1 MSELRYE
8 RLADDVAGLIAD
20 GVLRAGE
27 RLPSVR
33 RLAQER
39 HVSISTAVQALRQLE
54 MRGLVEARP
63 QSGFYVRARPL
74 ALSPA
79 AAHTAPEA
87 PVAVDLNQRLIAVLQ
102 ANQRPGVV
110 PLGAALPAP
119 SLLPIAALHRLYA
132 GVARRF
138 PQLLNGASHTDIND
152 PPLVRQ
158 IVRRSLAW
166 GGPLEADEIVVTN
179 SCTEAMSLC
188 LRAVTQPGDTV
199 AVESPGYYVM
209 LQLLESLGLKALEI
223 PCDPE
228 TGMSVAALDLA
239 TREGKV
245 AAVLLVPNASNPLG
259 SVMPDE
265 SKRKLAQ
272 LMAAR
277 NVPVIEDDIYGDLC
291 YDARRPWPL
300 KGFDESGN
308 VMLCASYSKCLSPSL
323 RIGFVAAGKYRQ
335 KLALQ
340 KMLSSGG
347 TNPITQRVLAEMFE
361 SGAYDRQVRVLW
373 RQFQGQVE
381 QTMAA
386 VARHFPAG
394 TRMARPLGGF
404 VLWVELPAGIDTAAL
419 WRRAIAE
426 NIAFVPGDLFSPSGL
441 YRNCLRLN
449 CGNPWTDTVEAAV
462 RRLGE
467 LAAAV
472 PAVSHR

>member
-1 MSELRYE
+1 MAELRYE

-39 HVSISTAVQALRQLE
+39 RVSISTAVQALRQLE

-63 QSGFYVRARPL
+63 QSGFFVRARPL
-74 ALSPA
+74 ALTA
-79 AAHTAPEA
+79 ATARSAPEA
-87 PVAVDLNQRLIAVLQ
+87 PVAVDLNQRLVAVLQ

-119 SLLPIAALHRLYA
+119 SLLPVAALHRRYA
-132 GVARRF
+132 SVARRF

-166 GGPLEADEIVVTN
+166 GGPLEAEEIVVTN
-179 SCTEAMSLC
+179 SCTEAMGLC
-188 LRAVTQPGDTV
+188 LRAVTKPGDTV
-199 AVESPGYYVM
+199 AVESPGYYLM

-228 TGMSVAALDLA
+228 TGLSVAALDLA
-239 TREGKV
+239 TRDGKV

-259 SVMPDE
+259 SVMPEE
-265 SKRKLAQ
+265 SKRKLVQ

-277 NVPVIEDDIYGDLC
+277 HVPVIEDDIYGDLC
-291 YDARRPWPL
+291 YEARRPWPL
-300 KGFDESGN
+300 KGFDEGGN
-308 VMLCASYSKCLSPSL
+308 VMLCASYSKCLSPAL

-335 KLALQ
+335 KVALQ
-340 KMLSSGG
+340 KTLSSGG

-361 SGAYDRQVRVLW
+361 SGAYERQVRALR

-394 TRMARPLGGF
+394 TRVARPRGGF
-404 VLWVELPAGIDTAAL
+404 VLWIELPANIDTAAL

-449 CGNPWTDTVEAAV
+449 CGNPWNDSVAAAV

-467 LAAAV
+467 LAAG
-472 PAVSHR
+472 

>member
-8 RLADDVAGLIAD
+8 KLADDVAGLISG

-39 HVSISTAVQALRQLE
+39 RVSISTAVQAFRQLE

-63 QSGFYVRARPL
+63 QSGFFVRARPQAL
-74 ALSPA
+74 ATPDGRA
-79 AAHTAPEA
+79 TPEM
-87 PVAVDLNQRLIAVLQ
+87 PVVVDVNQRLVEVLQ

-119 SLLPIAALHRLYA
+119 SLLPIAALNRRYA
-132 GVARRF
+132 SVARRF
-138 PQLLNGASHTDIND
+138 PHLLDGASHTDIND

-158 IVRRSLAW
+158 LVRRSLAW
-166 GGPLEADEIVVTN
+166 GGPLDAGEIVVTN

-188 LRAVTQPGDTV
+188 LRAVTRPGDTV
-199 AVESPGYYVM
+199 AIESPAYYVM
-209 LQLLESLGLKALEI
+209 LQLIESLGLKALEI
-223 PCDPE
+223 PTDPE
-228 TGMSVAALDLA
+228 TGLSVAALDLA
-239 TREGKV
+239 TRDGKV

-265 SKRKLAQ
+265 SKRKLVQ

-277 NVPVIEDDIYGDLC
+277 KVPVIEDDIYGDLC
-291 YDARRPWPL
+291 YDAQRPWPL
-300 KGFDESGN
+300 KAFDTAGN
-308 VMLCASYSKCLSPSL
+308 VMLCASFSKSLSPAL
-323 RIGFVAAGKYRQ
+323 RLGFIAAGKYRAAV
-335 KLALQ
+335 ALQ
-340 KMLSSGG
+340 KMLASGG
-347 TNPITQRVLAEMFE
+347 TNPITQRVVAEMFE
-361 SGAYDRQVRVLW
+361 SGAYERQVRGLR
-373 RQFQGQVE
+373 RQYQGQVE

-394 TRMARPLGGF
+394 TRMARPRGGF
-404 VLWVELPAGIDTAAL
+404 VLWVELPGAIDTAAL
-419 WRRAIAE
+419 WRRAIAAG
-426 NIAFVPGDLFSPSGL
+426 IAFVPGDLFSPSGL

-449 CGNPWTDTVEAAV
+449 CGNPWSESIEAGV

-467 LAAAV
+467 MAAE
-472 PAVSHR
+472 

>member
-8 RLADDVAGLIAD
+8 KLADDVAGLIAD

-39 HVSISTAVQALRQLE
+39 RVSISTAVQAFRQLE

-63 QSGFYVRARPL
+63 QSGFFVRARAQAL
-74 ALSPA
+74 ATPGGRA
-79 AAHTAPEA
+79 TPEA
-87 PVAVDLNQRLIAVLQ
+87 PVTVDLNQRLIEVLQ

-119 SLLPIAALHRLYA
+119 ALLPISALNRRYA
-132 GVARRF
+132 SVARRF
-138 PQLLNGASHTDIND
+138 PHLLDGASHTDIND

-158 IVRRSLAW
+158 LVRRSLAW
-166 GGPLEADEIVVTN
+166 GGPLDADEIVVTN

-188 LRAVTQPGDTV
+188 LRAVTRPGDTV
-199 AVESPGYYVM
+199 AIESPAYYVM

-223 PCDPE
+223 PTDPE
-228 TGMSVAALDLA
+228 TGLSVAALDLA
-239 TREGKV
+239 TRDGKV

-259 SVMPDE
+259 SVMPDA

-277 NVPVIEDDIYGDLC
+277 KVAVIEDDIYGDLC
-291 YDARRPWPL
+291 YDAQRPWPL
-300 KGFDESGN
+300 KAFDTADN
-308 VMLCASYSKCLSPSL
+308 VMLCASFSKSLSPAL
-323 RIGFVAAGKYRQ
+323 RIGFIAAGKYRAAI
-335 KLALQ
+335 ALQ
-340 KMLSSGG
+340 KMLASGG

-361 SGAYDRQVRVLW
+361 SGAYERQVRGLR
-373 RQFQGQVE
+373 RQYQNQVE

-394 TRMARPLGGF
+394 TRMARPRGGF
-404 VLWVELPAGIDTAAL
+404 VLWVELPGAIDTAAL
-419 WRRAIAE
+419 WRRAIAAG
-426 NIAFVPGDLFSPSGL
+426 IAFVPGDLFSPSGL

-449 CGNPWTDTVEAAV
+449 CGNPWSESIEAGV
-462 RRLGE
+462 KRLGE
-467 LAAAV
+467 MAAE
-472 PAVSHR
+472 

>member
-8 RLADDVAGLIAD
+8 KLADDVASLIAG

-39 HVSISTAVQALRQLE
+39 RVSISTAVQAFRQLE

-63 QSGFYVRARPL
+63 QSGFFVRARAQVL
-74 ALSPA
+74 ATPGGRD
-79 AAHTAPEA
+79 TPEA
-87 PVAVDLNQRLIAVLQ
+87 PVAVDLNQRLVEVLQ
-102 ANQRPGVV
+102 VNQRPGVV

-119 SLLPIAALHRLYA
+119 TLLPIAALHRRYA
-132 GVARRF
+132 SVARRF
-138 PQLLNGASHTDIND
+138 PRLLDGASHTDIND

-158 IVRRSLAW
+158 LVRRSLAW
-166 GGPLEADEIVVTN
+166 GGPLDADEIVVTN
-179 SCTEAMSLC
+179 SCTEAMNLC
-188 LRAVTQPGDTV
+188 LRAVTRPGDTV
-199 AVESPGYYVM
+199 AIESPAYYVM

-223 PCDPE
+223 PTDPE
-228 TGMSVAALDLA
+228 TGLSVPALDLA
-239 TREGKV
+239 TRSGKV

-265 SKRKLAQ
+265 SKRKLAL

-291 YDARRPWPL
+291 FDARRPWPL
-300 KGFDESGN
+300 KSFDSAGN
-308 VMLCASYSKCLSPSL
+308 VMLCASYSKCLSPAL
-323 RIGFVAAGKYRQ
+323 RIGFVAAGKYRAAV
-335 KLALQ
+335 ALQ
-340 KMLSSGG
+340 KMLASGG

-361 SGAYDRQVRVLW
+361 SGAYERQVRVLR
-373 RQFQGQVE
+373 RQYQGQVE

-386 VARHFPAG
+386 VARHFPTG
-394 TRMARPLGGF
+394 TRMARPQGGF
-404 VLWVELPAGIDTAAL
+404 VLWVELPGEIDTAAL
-419 WRRAIAE
+419 WRQAIAAG
-426 NIAFVPGDLFSPSGL
+426 IAFVPGDLFSPSGL

-449 CGNPWTDTVEAAV
+449 CGNPWSEAIDTAV

-467 LAAAV
+467 L
-472 PAVSHR
+472 SLRE

>member
-1 MSELRYE
+1 MAELRYE
-8 RLADDVAGLIAD
+8 KLADDVAGLIAD

-39 HVSISTAVQALRQLE
+39 RVSISTAVQALRQLE

-63 QSGFYVRARPL
+63 QSGFFVRARPL
-74 ALSPA
+74 ALTPTPA
-79 AAHTAPEA
+79 RSAPEA
-87 PVAVDLNQRLIAVLQ
+87 PVAVDLNQRLVSVLQ
-102 ANQRPGVV
+102 TNQRPGMV

-119 SLLPIAALHRLYA
+119 SVLPVAALHRRYA
-132 GVARRF
+132 SVVRRF
-138 PQLLNGASHTDIND
+138 PQLLSGASHTDIND
-152 PPLVRQ
+152 PVLVRQ

-166 GGPLEADEIVVTN
+166 GGPLDADEIVVTN
-179 SCTEAMSLC
+179 SCTEAMALC

-199 AVESPGYYVM
+199 AVESPGYYLM
-209 LQLLESLGLKALEI
+209 LQLLESLGLRALEI

-228 TGMSVAALDLA
+228 TGISIAALDLA
-239 TREGKV
+239 TRDDKV

-259 SVMPDE
+259 SVIPDE
-265 SKRKLAQ
+265 SKRKLVQ

-277 NVPVIEDDIYGDLC
+277 KVPVIEDDIYGDLC
-291 YDARRPWPL
+291 YDAQRPWPL
-300 KGFDESGN
+300 KGYDRSGN
-308 VMLCASYSKCLSPSL
+308 VMLCASYSKCLSPAL
-323 RIGFVAAGKYRQ
+323 RIGFVAAGKFRQ
-335 KLALQ
+335 QIALQ

-347 TNPITQRVLAEMFE
+347 TNPVTQRVLAEMFE
-361 SGAYDRQVRVLW
+361 SGAYDRQVRVLR

-381 QTMAA
+381 QAMAA
-386 VARHFPAG
+386 VARYFPVG
-394 TRMARPLGGF
+394 TRVARPRGGF
-404 VLWVELPAGIDTAAL
+404 VLWIELPEGVDTAAL

-449 CGNPWTDTVEAAV
+449 CGNPWSDAIEAAV

-467 LAAAV
+467 MAAA
-472 PAVSHR
+472 